1 MLLHAVL
8 ASQQLDDAR
17 LAEDAGGGDT
27 EDMATDAGA
36 TIAAGQGGEI
46 ETLVGGT
53 VVRGFGS
60 SGSFEPRRKIDVGCS
75 TLDKR

>member
-53 VVRGFGS
+53 VVREASNRGERS
-60 SGSFEPRRKIDVGCS
+60 MSAAQRS
-75 TLDKR
+75 TNDRL

>member
-1 MLLHAVL
+1 MLVLHAVL

-36 TIAAGQGGEI
+36 TIEEI
-46 ETLVGGT
+46 ETASRRH